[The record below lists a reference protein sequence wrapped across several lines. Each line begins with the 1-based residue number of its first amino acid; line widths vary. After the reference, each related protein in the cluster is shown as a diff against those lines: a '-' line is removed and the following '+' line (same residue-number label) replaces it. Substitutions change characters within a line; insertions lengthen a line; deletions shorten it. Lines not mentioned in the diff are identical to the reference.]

1 MTLGRDP
8 ESPSY
13 KGEAEEKVEEGKRT
27 ARNRKPWGAWKD
39 WLVITSAIHIL
50 LAFWPEKAM
59 ATHSS
64 TLAWKIPGVE
74 EPSGLPSMGS
84 HRVGHD

>member
-27 ARNRKPWGAWKD
+27 ARNRKPWRAWKD

-50 LAFWPEKAM
+50 LALGPEKAM

-74 EPSGLPSMGS
+74 EPGGLQSMGS